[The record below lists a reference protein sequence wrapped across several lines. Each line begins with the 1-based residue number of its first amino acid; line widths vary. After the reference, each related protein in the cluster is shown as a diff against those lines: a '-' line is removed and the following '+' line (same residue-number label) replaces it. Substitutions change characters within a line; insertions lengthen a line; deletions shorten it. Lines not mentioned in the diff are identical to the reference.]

1 MSVSRRPKFTL
12 THGSL
17 AALGPYFRYFQ
28 NFFEIFQILAKL
40 AASAYFFDLYSR
52 VLSTQSLI
60 ANLVHNGIFFVEQE
74 TTGQGKGRFRRG
86 AHEQEQP
93 QFSDSRFWRAG
104 RGSQLLAEILILS
117 VYSLSKNFKAHVLI
131 TQRLTR
137 NKTATD
143 FRFWFLTF
151 ESYQK
156 DFFEKIVLG
165 KF

>member
-1 MSVSRRPKFTL
+1 MMTSY
-12 THGSL
+12 GE
-17 AALGPYFRYFQ
+17 
-28 NFFEIFQILAKL
+28 FFILVFCSIL
-40 AASAYFFDLYSR
+40 ISSC
-52 VLSTQSLI
+52 STFS
-60 ANLVHNGIFFVEQE
+60 
-74 TTGQGKGRFRRG
+74 GKGRFRRG

-165 KF
+165 KFLGVFLPQNANFTAF